1 MQLLKGLHQ
10 TIYFLL
16 ELCMLGAYGYAG
28 FHLTQ
33 HPYGKYLL
41 AIGFP
46 LAAATLWG
54 IFAAPRSTH
63 QLGFPY
69 HTVFV
74 LIMFG
79 LAFFLL
85 YRTGYTRLAMTLAG
99 LALVSELAA
108 LLLKD

>member
-28 FHLTQ
+28 FHLSQ

-41 AIGFP
+41 AIGLP

-54 IFAAPRSTH
+54 IFAAPRSSH

-69 HTVFV
+69 HSLFV
-74 LIMFG
+74 LLMFG

-85 YRTGYTRLAMTLAG
+85 YRTGYTQLASILG
-99 LALVSELAA
+99 ILALVAELTAIV
-108 LLLKD
+108 LR

>member
-10 TIYFLL
+10 TLYFLL

-28 FHLTQ
+28 FHLSQ

-41 AIGFP
+41 AIGLP
-46 LAAATLWG
+46 LAAATMWG
-54 IFAAPRSTH
+54 IFAAPRSAH

-69 HTVFV
+69 HTLFV
-74 LIMFG
+74 LLMFG

-85 YRTGYTRLAMTLAG
+85 YRTGYTQLAIILGA
-99 LALVSELAA
+99 LALVAESTALA
-108 LLLKD
+108 LR